1 MKTSAK
7 IGGVVAALMIA
18 ASGATFAAEQVN
30 PYVHSTSGEIV
41 KTGSGLCLRTGFWT
55 PALAEALGVNGDGC
69 ACDADILDANACK
82 VVEEPAP
89 AKAAEKVTFS
99 ADMLYAATMGGA
111 KALGWDKLI
120 GSVEI
125 GKAADLIAIDLSGVG
140 TLPIQDPAAQ
150 LLYAAD
156 RENIVRTW
164 ANGELIASRDKTT
177 GKTVWHKAEIRPE
190 EIQTLAE
197 KWQNRI

>member
-41 KTGSGLCLRTGFWT
+41 KNSSGLCWRTGFWT

-99 ADMLYAATMGGA
+99 ADMLFDYNRATL
-111 KALGWDKLI
+111 KARPSLTTSSPASPALTSRSSSRRVMPTA
-120 GSVEI
+120 SVPTSST
-125 GKAADLIAIDLSGVG
+125 KS
-140 TLPIQDPAAQ
+140 
-150 LLYAAD
+150 
-156 RENIVRTW
+156 
-164 ANGELIASRDKTT
+164 SRCS
-177 GKTVWHKAEIRPE
+177 VPRP
-190 EIQTLAE
+190 
-197 KWQNRI
+197 